1 MRLYEET
8 LSLSNDFVVYG
19 IDTYCKFL
27 HPLNIPIDN
36 CEPLNIA
43 NSSNDLIFVLFWKI
57 VPMGLKRCSNG
68 ALIPSGLSFMTIQ
81 RLSLLMSWFG
91 LRLLNYSQ
99 VCSKDARS

>member
-57 VPMGLKRCSNG
+57 VPMEPLSKSSTYLLIYSSILNGRIYLRCLY
-68 ALIPSGLSFMTIQ
+68 ALMP
-81 RLSLLMSWFG
+81 
-91 LRLLNYSQ
+91 
-99 VCSKDARS
+99 

>member
-57 VPMGLKRCSNG
+57 VPMEPSPKR
-68 ALIPSGLSFMTIQ
+68 PSY
-81 RLSLLMSWFG
+81 LLVNRCVFH
-91 LRLLNYSQ
+91 R
-99 VCSKDARS
+99 